1 MNQNAVVRNE
11 LDQLL
16 REGVLDAAT
25 HAQLTERYPVGHWDW
40 RTLGRW
46 FLFFGAISVVAGSVI
61 LLRDVFSLTLQN
73 LAALLILVSAVLF
86 VGGWT
91 LRKRSWSWSART
103 SELMGGFA
111 LIGLSFV
118 LGKLYSTGSGN
129 WPALLLIDWIVVLLL
144 SYALNNVLLLV
155 LGAVVFFTWFGGE
168 TGYSSSWGAYWFG
181 MNYPLRFLGI
191 TLVITLMGLVHLRAE
206 RGPLARF
213 HGFSKVWISFGL
225 FLANMALWL
234 LAIFGN
240 FGEIDHPDM
249 HGGAGEIALFNALW
263 FAFNLVLVGVGLRFS
278 YRMVKAYG
286 VTFFI
291 IQIYTLFFTQLS
303 EHLGWLASLLIAGGS
318 ALGLAFWL
326 EVVRRKQ
333 HEAEEKRTKN

>member
-25 HAQLTERYPVGHWDW
+25 HAQLTERYPVGNWDW

-46 FLFFGAISVVAGSVI
+46 FLFFGAISVVAGVVI
-61 LLRDVFSLTLQN
+61 LL
-73 LAALLILVSAVLF
+73 LV
-86 VGGWT
+86 
-91 LRKRSWSWSART
+91 
-103 SELMGGFA
+103 
-111 LIGLSFV
+111 
-118 LGKLYSTGSGN
+118 
-129 WPALLLIDWIVVLLL
+129 L

-181 MNYPLRFLGI
+181 MNYPLRFFGI
-191 TLVITLMGLVHLRAE
+191 SLVITLMGLVHLRAE

-234 LAIFGN
+234 LSIFGN

-249 HGGAGEIALFNALW
+249 RGGAGEIALFNALW
-263 FAFNLVLVGVGLRFS
+263 FAFNLALVGVGLRFS

-286 VTFFI
+286 ITFFI

-333 HEAEEKRTKN
+333 HEAEQNLIKNQSDTP